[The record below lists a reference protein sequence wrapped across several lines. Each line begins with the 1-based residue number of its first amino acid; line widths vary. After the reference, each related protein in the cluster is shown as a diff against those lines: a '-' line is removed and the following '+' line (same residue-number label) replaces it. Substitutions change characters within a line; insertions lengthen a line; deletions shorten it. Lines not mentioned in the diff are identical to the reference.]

1 MFDDFSNASA
11 PPQYSSVS
19 SSYHPPLDPTAP
31 PPTYDDLFGE
41 KPVSQEVHSETTLL
55 QVPSNPSTAA
65 EIPDPHPVTDLNPVE
80 NEDVG
85 DCRFNGPISFLRNVA
100 FLCLAICVI
109 VVPFTAIFL
118 PIMLLAFGGVYF
130 HECPGERRLPVSL
143 LVGGVLALLKAVSF
157 VAQLCMSSKERKYER
172 MCFLNPFDV
181 FVNLAIL
188 GDFIACNLYV
198 YGYHGQLD
206 RILIK
211 PGNCHSDLFYF
222 SYSLI
227 IFLYIFA
234 GLLIIATVY
243 VVKVKQKSANDN
255 TDRGISIV

>member
-1 MFDDFSNASA
+1 MTDAMFDDFSNASA

-85 DCRFNGPISFLRNVA
+85 
-100 FLCLAICVI
+100 
-109 VVPFTAIFL
+109 
-118 PIMLLAFGGVYF
+118 GVYF

-172 MCFLNPFDV
+172 MCFLNPFD
-181 FVNLAIL
+181 
-188 GDFIACNLYV
+188 
-198 YGYHGQLD
+198 
-206 RILIK
+206 
-211 PGNCHSDLFYF
+211 
-222 SYSLI
+222 
-227 IFLYIFA
+227 
-234 GLLIIATVY
+234 T
-243 VVKVKQKSANDN
+243 
-255 TDRGISIV
+255 

>member
-1 MFDDFSNASA
+1 MTDAMFDDFSNASA

-157 VAQLCMSSKERKYER
+157 VAQLCMSS
-172 MCFLNPFDV
+172 
-181 FVNLAIL
+181 
-188 GDFIACNLYV
+188 NLYV